1 MARRRK
7 PGAATTAELAVLFGA
22 LVEVLTIKLREQPQ
36 TAPSPALLDVVRCL
50 LRDCGVSEQVGSRAK
65 QAAALAML
73 GDTARE
79 MALPFRDAPLGMTE
93 AEARGKRRR

>member
-1 MARRRK
+1 L
-7 PGAATTAELAVLFGA
+7 AALFGA

-50 LRDCGVSEQVGSRAK
+50 LRDCNVSAEVGNRAK
-65 QAAALAML
+65 AAAALANL
-73 GDTARE
+73 GAAARD
-79 MALPFRDAPLGMTE
+79 MQLPFRDAPLGMTE